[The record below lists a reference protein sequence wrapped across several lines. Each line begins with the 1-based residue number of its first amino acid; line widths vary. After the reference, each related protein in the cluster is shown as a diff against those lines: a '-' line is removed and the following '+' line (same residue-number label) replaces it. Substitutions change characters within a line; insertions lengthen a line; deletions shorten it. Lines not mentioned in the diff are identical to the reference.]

1 MEKISKNKEL
11 ISLVSLIDEP
21 DDRIYEQIKDKILS
35 FGLEVIPVLENVW
48 ENTFDN
54 VIQQRIE
61 TIIHTIQFDNVFDE
75 LKKWM
80 LFQKHDLLRGFL
92 LVTKYQYPDL
102 DEEKIIKEIGK
113 ISQDVWLELNKNL
126 TALENVKVFNH
137 ILYDLHGFR
146 GNKKNFHAPQNMYIN
161 NVLETKKGNPLSLS
175 IIYSVIAQS
184 LKIPVYGVNLPE
196 YFILAYAKDFVK
208 ESSRKLEEA
217 EVLFY
222 INAFNKGAVFSINE
236 LNYFIKQLKLEPE
249 KKYYVPCN
257 NVETIQRLIFNL
269 ISSYEKLGYPDK
281 VKELEKLRTALD

>member
-1 MEKISKNKEL
+1 MEKTSKNKEL

-35 FGLEVIPVLENVW
+35 YGLEVIPVLENVW
-48 ENTFDN
+48 ENSFDN

-161 NVLETKKGNPLSLS
+161 NVLESKKGNPLSLS

-196 YFILAYAKDFVK
+196 YFILAYTKDFVK
-208 ESSRKLEEA
+208 ESSRKLYEA

-249 KKYYVPCN
+249 KRYFVPCN
-257 NVETIQRLIFNL
+257 NVEIIQRLIFSL

>member
-1 MEKISKNKEL
+1 MEKTSEKKEL
-11 ISLVSLIDEP
+11 VSLVSLLDEP
-21 DDRIYEQIKDKILS
+21 DDRIYEQVKDKILS

-61 TIIHTIQFDNVFDE
+61 TIIHIIQFDNVFDE

-196 YFILAYAKDFVK
+196 YFILAYTKDFVK
-208 ESSRKLEEA
+208 ENSRKLYEA

-249 KKYYVPCN
+249 KRYFVPCN
-257 NVETIQRLIFNL
+257 NVEIIQRLIFSL